1 MQLSYFSSLLS
12 WVKKN
17 NGNNQLVIGQRSISL
32 FILKMYLHDRLV
44 QKSQYKLNTNQ
55 SIQFKDSIEQICQ
68 ISQYNQKNNL
78 EEKLLSQLTLVDQD
92 EIFDTICIRGDMH
105 NIITLIRDCSNGKAF
120 TEQLK
125 IIEDNK
131 QLKVQ
136 DASWFDSTQPQ
147 SCLNW
152 IINEFE
158 KQVTLLYYKHI
169 NFINYECIQQ
179 YWINNGNNIRKKVS
193 ECISNVIRIDQNII
207 LKQYSNFIK
216 DHSIN
221 VQNILSKFNDNQI
234 ESIFYLPLHNAL
246 TLQSFCEKQVL
257 QIIRESYKHSILQE
271 LELLTKNDQNQ
282 QLQQISQQRLK
293 KKKKQNKQKKLIHQ
307 VVQEKSAIIVQK
319 EHENQ
324 DATTDDNQDT
334 EDWIIVTKNKKQK
347 CSNHINT
354 TNSNKELQYVLQQQ
368 DQQFPIQQENKMSM
382 EIEEISK
389 NDNLQQQEQYQY
401 QQQQQLEQQQ
411 QYQQQLEQQQQ
422 QEVEQQQQQELEQ
435 QQQQEQQQQFEQNI
449 STPEKKK
456 LIKKNLVLPKK
467 VEQNEE
473 SIDEN
478 LMNLAFQQMI
488 KKLDLDIKEF
498 IDQIRRENDQQFP
511 IRQLIFNRIQ
521 FIIQYLFKD
530 AGVCLFGSC
539 ATRLALPDSDID
551 IGITGLETNLLN
563 QKMDMIIEFL
573 YKMNWVKRIKPIYPT
588 QTTLPLI
595 KLWVDPSIPFRNG
608 NMNLPHIDLLCQS
621 QLIQVDISFFG
632 HIQHLGLTS
641 TELTCYWIQEY
652 QELKT
657 ITLLFKS
664 LLKKR
669 GLNDQSKGGISSF
682 CLVLLVVAFLEYYY
696 QQNSGFHS
704 IGLATYKFLEFY
716 GTKFNAHSMGIFYKG
731 FDQNP
736 FFYLEKEDFQLTIVS
751 PITCEIISQ
760 SSSFVQTI
768 LQDIQGL
775 FNACENETKFFY
787 EKAKFNKKKRG
798 KKEERNLF
806 YKEFAKLTPLFS
818 T

>member
-1 MQLSYFSSLLS
+1 MSQSYFSGLMS
-12 WVKKN
+12 WMKKH

-32 FILKMYLHDRLV
+32 FIIKMYLHDRLV
-44 QKSQYKLNTNQ
+44 QKSQYKLNSNQ

-68 ISQYNQKNNL
+68 ISEYNQKNNF

-92 EIFDTICIRGDMH
+92 EIFDTICIRGDMIE
-105 NIITLIRDCSNGKAF
+105 IITLLRDCSNGKAF

-125 IIEDNK
+125 IIENNK

-147 SCLNW
+147 SCINW

-169 NFINYECIQQ
+169 NFINHECIQQ
-179 YWINNGNNIRKKVS
+179 YWINNGNNIRKKVID
-193 ECISNVIRIDQNII
+193 CISSVIKIDQNIF
-207 LKQYSNFIK
+207 LQQYSNFIK

-221 VQNILSKFNDNQI
+221 LQNILNKFNDNQI

-246 TLQSFCEKQVL
+246 TLQSVCEKLVL
-257 QIIRESYKHSILQE
+257 QIIRESYKQSILQE
-271 LELLTKNDQNQ
+271 LECLTKNDQNLQPQ
-282 QLQQISQQRLK
+282 QVSQQKLK
-293 KKKKQNKQKKLIHQ
+293 KKKKQNKQKKL
-307 VVQEKSAIIVQK
+307 VQQATQNQLPIVIQK
-319 EHENQ
+319 EQENL
-324 DATTDDNQDT
+324 DVITDDNQDT

-347 CSNHINT
+347 CPNNINPSC
-354 TNSNKELQYVLQQQ
+354 SNKEKQQS
-368 DQQFPIQQENKMSM
+368 IEQQEQQSQIQDNKISM
-382 EIEEISK
+382 EIEETNKSNIQQQ
-389 NDNLQQQEQYQY
+389 LQQQDKI
-401 QQQQQLEQQQ
+401 
-411 QYQQQLEQQQQ
+411 
-422 QEVEQQQQQELEQ
+422 
-435 QQQQEQQQQFEQNI
+435 QQQEQQLTQLDQQIQQKQSDLQQQQQYDQNL

-456 LIKKNLVLPKK
+456 LIRKNLVLPKK

-473 SIDEN
+473 LIDEN
-478 LMNLAFQQMI
+478 LMNQSFQQMI

-521 FIIQYLFKD
+521 FTIQLLFKD
-530 AGVCLFGSC
+530 AGVFLFGSC

-551 IGITGLETNLLN
+551 IGITGLETHLLN
-563 QKMDMIIEFL
+563 QKMDIIIEFL
-573 YKMNWVKRIKPIYPT
+573 CKMNWIKRIKPIYPT
-588 QTTLPLI
+588 QNTLPLI

-608 NMNLPHIDLLCQS
+608 NMNLPNIDLVCQS

-632 HIQHLGLTS
+632 HIQHQGLIS
-641 TELTCYWIQEY
+641 TELTCYWLQEY

-682 CLVLLVVAFLEYYY
+682 CLVLIVVAFLEYYY
-696 QQNSGFHS
+696 QQNAGFHS

-716 GTKFNAHSMGIFYKG
+716 GTKFNPHSMGIFYKG

-736 FFYLEKEDFQLTIVS
+736 FFYLEKEDFQLTIIS
-751 PITCEIISQ
+751 PITYDIISQ

-768 LQDIQGL
+768 LQDINGL

>member
-1 MQLSYFSSLLS
+1 MSQSYFSGLMS
-12 WVKKN
+12 WVRKH

-44 QKSQYKLNTNQ
+44 QKSYYKLKSNQ
-55 SIQFKDSIEQICQ
+55 SIQFKDSIDQICQ
-68 ISQYNQKNNL
+68 ISECTQKNNL
-78 EEKLLSQLTLVDQD
+78 EEKLLSQLTLVDED
-92 EIFDTICIRGDMH
+92 EIFDTICIRGDM
-105 NIITLIRDCSNGKAF
+105 NEIITLLRDCSNGKAF
-120 TEQLK
+120 AEQLK
-125 IIEDNK
+125 IVEDNK

-136 DASWFDSTQPQ
+136 DAPWFDSTQPQ
-147 SCLNW
+147 TCLSW

-169 NFINYECIQQ
+169 NFINHECVLQ
-179 YWINNGNNIRKKVS
+179 YWINNGNNIRRKVTDCVS
-193 ECISNVIRIDQNII
+193 TVIRLDQNI
-207 LKQYSNFIK
+207 LLQQYTSFIK
-216 DHSIN
+216 DHKIDIQSL
-221 VQNILSKFNDNQI
+221 LSKFNDNQL
-234 ESIFYLPLHNAL
+234 ESIFYLPLHQAL
-246 TLQSFCEKQVL
+246 TLQSLCEKQVL
-257 QIIRESYKHSILQE
+257 QIIRESYKQSILQE
-271 LELLTKNDQNQ
+271 LECLTKNDHHLQHQ
-282 QLQQISQQRLK
+282 QASQQKLK

-307 VVQEKSAIIVQK
+307 VTQEKFPIVVQK
-319 EHENQ
+319 EQENQ
-324 DATTDDNQDT
+324 DVTSDDNQDT
-334 EDWIIVTKNKKQK
+334 EDWIVVTKKKKQK
-347 CSNHINT
+347 SPNHSNGSS
-354 TNSNKELQYVLQQQ
+354 SNKEKQLSLE
-368 DQQFPIQQENKMSM
+368 QQEQQTQIQENRQQM

-389 NDNLQQQEQYQY
+389 NDFDNQEQIKVINQEEK
-401 QQQQQLEQQQ
+401 QQNQ
-411 QYQQQLEQQQQ
+411 
-422 QEVEQQQQQELEQ
+422 Q
-435 QQQQEQQQQFEQNI
+435 QQQQEQQQQDYQQQQLQQEQNI

-456 LIKKNLVLPKK
+456 IIRKNLVLPKTI
-467 VEQNEE
+467 ELIENP
-473 SIDEN
+473 IDEN
-478 LMNLAFQQMI
+478 LMNQAFQQMI

-498 IDQIRRENDQQFP
+498 IDQIRRDNDLQFP
-511 IRQLIFNRIQ
+511 IRQLVFNRIQ
-521 FIIQYLFKD
+521 FIIQFLFKD

-551 IGITGLETNLLN
+551 IGITGLETHQLN
-563 QKMDMIIEFL
+563 QKMDVIIEFL
-573 YKMNWVKRIKPIYPT
+573 YKMNWIKRIKPIYPT

-608 NMNLPHIDLLCQS
+608 NMNLPHIDLVCQS

-632 HIQHLGLTS
+632 HIQHQGLTS
-641 TELTCYWIQEY
+641 TELTCFWLQEY

-682 CLVLLVVAFLEYYY
+682 CLVLIVVAFLEYYY
-696 QQNSGFHS
+696 QQNGGFHS

-716 GTKFNAHSMGIFYKG
+716 GTKFNPHSMGIFYKG

-751 PITCEIISQ
+751 PITYDIISQ

-768 LQDIQGL
+768 LQDINGL

>member
-1 MQLSYFSSLLS
+1 MSQSYFSGLMS
-12 WVKKN
+12 WVKKH

-44 QKSQYKLNTNQ
+44 QKSLYKLNSNQ
-55 SIQFKDSIEQICQ
+55 SIQFKDSIEQLCQ
-68 ISQYNQKNNL
+68 ISEQNQKNNL

-92 EIFDTICIRGDMH
+92 EIFDTICIRGDMIS
-105 NIITLIRDCSNGKAF
+105 IITLLRDCSNGKAF

-125 IIEDNK
+125 IIENNK

-136 DASWFDSTQPQ
+136 DATWFDSTQPQ

-169 NFINYECIQQ
+169 NFINHECIQQ
-179 YWINNGNNIRKKVS
+179 YWINNGNNIRKKAS
-193 ECISNVIRIDQNII
+193 ECISSVIRPDQNI
-207 LKQYSNFIK
+207 LLQQYSNFIK

-221 VQNILSKFNDNQI
+221 VQTILSKFNDNQI

-246 TLQSFCEKQVL
+246 TLQGFCEKLVL
-257 QIIRESYKHSILQE
+257 QIIRESYKQSILQE
-271 LELLTKNDQNQ
+271 LECLTKNDQNMQPQ
-282 QLQQISQQRLK
+282 QMAQQKLK
-293 KKKKQNKQKKLIHQ
+293 KKKKQNKQKKLVQQ
-307 VVQEKSAIIVQK
+307 VIQEQLPIVVQK
-319 EHENQ
+319 EQDNQ
-324 DATTDDNQDT
+324 EVTTDDNQDT
-334 EDWIIVTKNKKQK
+334 EDWIIVTKNKKYK
-347 CSNHINT
+347 CPNH
-354 TNSNKELQYVLQQQ
+354 TNQTCNGKDKQQGSE
-368 DQQFPIQQENKMSM
+368 QQEQQPQIQESKISM
-382 EIEEISK
+382 EIEEINK
-389 NDNLQQQEQYQY
+389 NSIQLQQE
-401 QQQQQLEQQQ
+401 EK
-411 QYQQQLEQQQQ
+411 
-422 QEVEQQQQQELEQ
+422 V
-435 QQQQEQQQQFEQNI
+435 QQQEQQQQKEEQQQQQQI
-449 STPEKKK
+449 QQQQQQKEESDQQQYEQSLSTPEKKK
-456 LIKKNLVLPKK
+456 PNRKNLVLPKK
-467 VEQNEE
+467 VEQTEDP
-473 SIDEN
+473 IDEN
-478 LMNLAFQQMI
+478 LMNQAFQQMI

-521 FIIQYLFKD
+521 FTIQLLFKD

-551 IGITGLETNLLN
+551 IGITGLETHLLN
-563 QKMDMIIEFL
+563 QKMDTIIEFL
-573 YKMNWVKRIKPIYPT
+573 SKMNWVKRIKPIYPT

-595 KLWVDPSIPFRNG
+595 KLWVDPSIPFRSG
-608 NMNLPHIDLLCQS
+608 NMNLPHIDLVCQS

-632 HIQHLGLTS
+632 HIQHQGLTS
-641 TELTCYWIQEY
+641 TELTCYWLQEY

-682 CLVLLVVAFLEYYY
+682 CLVLIVVAFLEYYY
-696 QQNSGFHS
+696 QQNAGFHS

-716 GTKFNAHSMGIFYKG
+716 GTKFNPHSMGIFYKG

-751 PITCEIISQ
+751 PITYDIISQ

-768 LQDIQGL
+768 LQDINGL